1 MATMKKPKPTLKAK
15 VTTESQTRM
24 TGSMNKPDL
33 RTKGGGSVKVT
44 PGKTTTRTT
53 PENKK
58 SMEQMKKAPAKPSVN
73 KSMIAPAK
81 PAKPT
86 TFQGRKITLLPKK
99 VSNSR
104 AKVMGR

>member
-58 SMEQMKKAPAKPSVN
+58 SMEKMKKDPNKGPKKLANRPVVSKSFTGATQKAKPKGASIIGRI
-73 KSMIAPAK
+73 SMRGK
-81 PAKPT
+81 
-86 TFQGRKITLLPKK
+86 
-99 VSNSR
+99 
-104 AKVMGR
+104 